1 MTRKQFR
8 NVILIIMVIALIVAA
23 ADLAYLETTDK
34 RFIRYAER
42 GMLAGW
48 DKSEPESTL
57 RDRSL
62 ENDTAFI
69 DIEYEAVSRFKD
81 KEFRDESLGEVAGE
95 YIDAVID
102 CHEVTSEKD
111 PNKKVNS
118 FWKSF
123 SEPYGRRIKAFCKLM
138 NGDFGFLRKMDDAY
152 RQDVDELLLQGW
164 ALNKTN
170 EIVFNHGGEDENE
183 LTAEVVN
190 DSGHDLEYLDMTVDL
205 YDGKDNYLETVSVYQ
220 ADIKKNDKFT
230 LRCYEVEAGRTKQF
244 VITAITCEKA
254 D

>member
-1 MTRKQFR
+1 MTGRQFR
-8 NVILIIMVIALIVAA
+8 NVMIVIMLIALIVAA
-23 ADLAYLETTDK
+23 ADLAYLESTDK

-42 GMLAGW
+42 GFIAGW
-48 DKSEPESTL
+48 DKSAPESTL
-57 RDRSL
+57 RDRDL
-62 ENDTAFI
+62 ESDTAFI
-69 DIEYEAVSRFKD
+69 DIEYEAVSRFKG
-81 KEFRDESLGEVAGE
+81 KEFRDENLGEAAAE

-111 PNKKVNS
+111 PNKNVSK
-118 FWKSF
+118 FWESF

-138 NGDFGFLRKMDDAY
+138 NGDFGFLRKLDASY

-170 EIVFNHGGEDENE
+170 EIIFNHSSKADNE
-183 LTAEVVN
+183 LQAEVVN
-190 DSGHDLEYLDMTVDL
+190 DSGHDLEYIDMTVDL
-205 YDGKDNYLETVSVYQ
+205 YDGKGNYLETVSVYQ
-220 ADIKKNDKFT
+220 ADIKNNDKFT
-230 LRCYEVEAGRTKQF
+230 LHCYEIEAGKTKEF